1 MATSTRRA
9 LERARTRE
17 RIIETAL
24 HVLESEGLAALTIR
38 RIATDIGYAAPIVY
52 QYFANK
58 DALVLELVAH
68 GYRLMQNDIR
78 LATGEPDIDRRV
90 LGLAS
95 EYVRFAGEH
104 PHLYQVMNDTTVD
117 AGERQRAA
125 EPGTELLVELL
136 ASWASEHDVV
146 LTDFREACEII
157 WGTLYGIASL
167 GHLGTIGNERARR
180 LAEQA
185 FRAILLGWS
194 SEARGTS
201 SHPVEKGPESSPR

>member
-24 HVLESEGLAALTIR
+24 HVLESEGVAALTIR
-38 RIATDIGYAAPIVY
+38 RIATEIEYTAPIVY
-52 QYFANK
+52 QYFAGK
-58 DALVLELVAH
+58 DELVLELVTR
-68 GYRLMQNDIR
+68 GYQLLLNDIR
-78 LATGEPDIDRRV
+78 LASGEPDIDRRM
-90 LGLAS
+90 LRLAS

-104 PHLYQVMNDTTVD
+104 PYLFQVMNDATVNAD
-117 AGERQRAA
+117 ERRRAA
-125 EPGTELLVELL
+125 EPGTEVLREQL

-146 LTDFREACEII
+146 LTDFDEACEIV

-167 GHLGTIGNERARR
+167 GHLGTVGNERARK

-185 FRAILLGWS
+185 FRAILSGWS
-194 SEARGTS
+194 NGAPGTEQ
-201 SHPVEKGPESSPR
+201 PDQGEPAE